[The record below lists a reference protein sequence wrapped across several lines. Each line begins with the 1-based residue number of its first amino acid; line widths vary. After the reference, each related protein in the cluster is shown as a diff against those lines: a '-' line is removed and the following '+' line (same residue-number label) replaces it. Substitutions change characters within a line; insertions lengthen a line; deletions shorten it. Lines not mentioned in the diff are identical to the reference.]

1 MNYKIIV
8 IGGSE
13 SGKSNAPLNLI
24 HHQEKDDNDYDNDD
38 DDDDDDDDDVTIH
51 MNESKIFE

>member
-8 IGGSE
+8 IGDSE

-38 DDDDDDDDDVTIH
+38 DDDDDDDDVTIH

>member
-13 SGKSNAPLNLI
+13 SGKTNAPLNLI

-38 DDDDDDDDDVTIH
+38 DDHVTIH
-51 MNESKIFE
+51 MIESKIFE

>member
-24 HHQEKDDNDYDNDD
+24 HYQEKDDNDYDND

>member
-24 HHQEKDDNDYDNDD
+24 HYQEKDDNDYDN
-38 DDDDDDDDDVTIH
+38 DDDDDDDDVTIH

>member
-1 MNYKIIV
+1 MPDPFMNYKIIV

-38 DDDDDDDDDVTIH
+38 DDDDVTIH